1 MSYRKPY
8 RSYSISR
15 ATKLWPR
22 LSLVSAFFTLT
33 LSSPTGAELPP
44 AAPAAEPAPPAAPI
58 PNSAPAAPPDAP
70 PAPSPAPPPSP
81 PPSSSSSEDTP
92 TPSAPAPVAPEPAAA
107 SEQHEQQEPQGAT
120 SGGQARGRVVD
131 GPSGRPLASVYIRA
145 DNTEYQTE
153 TDSHG
158 EFALALPPG
167 KYKLQFA
174 FDLYAIQAF
183 EIEIRDG
190 QDLRF
195 DQPIRMQ
202 LEASGR
208 SEKIV
213 IREPPRRST
222 EAANRQRQESAA
234 VSDIVSGEEI
244 EKAAD
249 ASASQAASRVTG
261 ATVVGDRF
269 VYVRGLGER
278 YGNALFNGAP
288 LPSPEPDQQA
298 IPFDVFPASLLANL
312 RIVKSATADI
322 PGDFAGGSVQINT
335 QDFPSRFQLHAG
347 ITLGA
352 NTQTLFQPMLTYRGG
367 GLDWLG
373 LDDGTRAL
381 PRRLAGQS
389 ELDYYRRFPNIWS
402 TDTKTGLPNY
412 GLSFSV
418 GGLKEINGRRL
429 GYLASLTYGAEAQT
443 RLEEIRTFYL
453 DADAERRPVLRP
465 NIEYDN
471 GTFGDGSPRRS
482 SRSTYSVQWAALTSL
497 SLQLSPQHRVSLT
510 GLFTQNADDEA
521 RVYKGYNTGTDREI
535 SYSRL
540 RFIARSLLFVQLSGS
555 SLLQSRLG
563 SGTLD
568 WNLTYA
574 LAARSEPDNR
584 ELAYQRGTEGGAFR
598 LANSGTSGQRFYSQ
612 NGEHQAF
619 ASLDYGQSFTAWN
632 KLSGR
637 LRVGASGRG
646 RFRDFSA
653 ARHRFGY
660 TGVVPLDASLPAEE
674 LLGGAALGNPTEAR
688 DQTNPFDRYHGIMGI
703 YSAYALVDLPL
714 HQSLRLNLGLRTELS
729 QQRLFSRTP
738 EMPQTDSTI
747 ALDSVDPLPS
757 LNLVYQ
763 MRPAMYL
770 RGSVSMTLA
779 RPEFRE
785 LAPFQF
791 TDFFGGETVQGNPDL
806 QRTRIVNADV
816 RWEWFLGAV
825 DLIAVSGFYKYF
837 DKPIE
842 TVIQGGADIIRSY
855 ANATSAYI
863 VGAELEARK
872 ELVFAGRGLHGLSL
886 GSNLTLLYSRVDLSQ
901 TVGSQTDP
909 DRPMQG
915 QSPFVVNL
923 FAELEPPK
931 WGTQARLLY
940 NVFGE
945 RIDSVGASG
954 QPNRWEQPRHQLDL
968 AVAQRLPHGFSLRLS
983 AKNLLNSPV
992 QIIQK
997 GTIQAGRGPG
1007 FPTGYVEGVTFQY
1020 RPGTTVSLS
1029 VAYSH

>member
-1 MSYRKPY
+1 MSRTI
-8 RSYSISR
+8 R
-15 ATKLWPR
+15 LWPR
-22 LSLVSAFFTLT
+22 LSLASAVFTLA
-33 LSSPTGAELPP
+33 LSSPTGAQLPP
-44 AAPAAEPAPPAAPI
+44 PAPATGPAPPAAPI
-58 PNSAPAAPPDAP
+58 PNSAKAVPPDAP
-70 PAPSPAPPPSP
+70 PEPSPAPLPA
-81 PPSSSSSEDTP
+81 PPSSEETP
-92 TPSAPAPVAPEPAAA
+92 APPAPEPVAPEPAAA
-107 SEQHEQQEPQGAT
+107 GESQESQGAT

-153 TDSHG
+153 TDAHG

-195 DQPIRMQ
+195 EQPIRMQ

-373 LDDGTRAL
+373 FDDGTRAL

-402 TDTKTGLPNY
+402 TDTQTGLPNY
-412 GLSFSV
+412 GLSLSV
-418 GGLKEINGRRL
+418 GGLKEISGRRL
-429 GYLASLTYGAEAQT
+429 GYLAALTYGAEAQT
-443 RLEEIRTFYL
+443 RLEEVRTFYL
-453 DADAERRPVLRP
+453 DADAQRRPVLRP

-471 GTFGDGSPRRS
+471 GIFGDGSPRTS
-482 SRSTYSVQWAALTSL
+482 WRSTYSAQWAALTSL

-521 RVYKGYNTGTDREI
+521 RVYQGYNTGTDREI

-632 KLSGR
+632 KLAGR
-637 LRVGASGRG
+637 FRIGASGRG

-653 ARHRFGY
+653 TRHRFGY

-714 HQSLRLNLGLRTELS
+714 HQSLRLNLGLRTEIS

-738 EMPQTDSTI
+738 EMPQVDSTI

-763 MRPAMYL
+763 MRPTMYL

-842 TVIQGGADIIRSY
+842 TIIQGGADIIRSY

-863 VGAELEARK
+863 IGAELEARK

-997 GTIQAGRGPG
+997 GTIQAGRGPE